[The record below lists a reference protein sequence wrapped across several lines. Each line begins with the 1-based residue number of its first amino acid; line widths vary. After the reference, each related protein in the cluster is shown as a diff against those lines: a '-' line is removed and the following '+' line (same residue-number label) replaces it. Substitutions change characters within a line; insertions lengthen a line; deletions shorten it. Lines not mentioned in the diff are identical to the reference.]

1 MNEKPS
7 IKRVFHPYTLW
18 EDYKCGFYDNCTGAD
33 KDNMLLKSIEM
44 FNDEKLT
51 KKYMN
56 KVIETWKYSCEQNLT
71 NPSMNK
77 IAYIG
82 QGACCLYAGVP
93 STVTMEAWSHLTDL
107 VKERSND
114 LAKEVISNWDNNN
127 KKIQLCLNII

>member
-1 MNEKPS
+1 MNEKLN
-7 IKRVFHPYTLW
+7 IKRVYHPYTLW
-18 EDYKCGFYDNCTGAD
+18 EDYKHGFYDNCTGSD
-33 KDNMLLKSIEM
+33 KDAMLLKSIEM
-44 FNDEKLT
+44 FNDEILT

-82 QGACCLYAGVP
+82 QGACCLYARVP
-93 STVTMEAWSHLTDL
+93 STVTMEAWSHLTDE
-107 VKERSND
+107 VKERSNNI
-114 LAKEVISNWDNNN
+114 AKNVIDNWNNNN

>member
-1 MNEKPS
+1 MNEKPN
-7 IKRVFHPYTLW
+7 IKRVYHPYTLW
-18 EDYKCGFYDNCTGAD
+18 EDYKHGFYDNCTGSD
-33 KDNMLLKSIEM
+33 KDAMLLKSIEM
-44 FNDEKLT
+44 FNDEILT

-82 QGACCLYAGVP
+82 QGACCLYARVP
-93 STVTMEAWSHLTDL
+93 STVTMEAWSHLTDE
-107 VKERSND
+107 VKERSNNI
-114 LAKEVISNWDNNN
+114 AKNVIDNWNNNN

>member
-1 MNEKPS
+1 MNEKIN
-7 IKRVFHPYTLW
+7 IKRVYHPYTLW
-18 EDYKCGFYDNCTGAD
+18 EDYKHGFYDNCTGSD
-33 KDNMLLKSIEM
+33 KDAMLLKSIEM
-44 FNDEKLT
+44 FNDEMLT

-82 QGACCLYAGVP
+82 QGACCLYARVP
-93 STVTMEAWSHLTDL
+93 STVTMEAWSHLTDE
-107 VKERSND
+107 VKERSNNI
-114 LAKEVISNWDNNN
+114 AKDVIDNWNNNN

>member
-7 IKRVFHPYTLW
+7 NKRVFHPYTLW
-18 EDYKCGFYDNCTGAD
+18 EDYPSGFYNNCTGAD
-33 KDNMLLKSIEM
+33 KDVMLARSIEM
-44 FNDEKLT
+44 FNDSALT
-51 KKYMN
+51 KKYMS

-93 STVTMEAWSHLTDL
+93 STVTMEAWSHLTDK
-107 VKERSND
+107 VKERSNN
-114 LAKEVISNWDNNN
+114 LAKEVISKWTNDN